1 MDNNLIKIDFGWG
14 NPHFL
19 LELLDH
25 KLGGMNYYPDIKKMK
40 YGPYEGTNAL
50 IAATREVIKETTG
63 NTYHHVLITNGAS
76 SAINLLLRRFKANGG
91 EVVLTSQY
99 GYPSYEEMIKRAG
112 LRRIREKYT
121 SLYESLSMSNHSS
134 LYQGSYR
141 GNYIGLIDSPENP
154 MGKQFTG
161 GNPQRDI
168 WDGVYHNKVYTKRLD
183 LQPKHK
189 YFVGSY
195 SKLLGLAGMRIGFIA
210 TNDSLAYEGLLAES
224 RNELTGISRPSQD
237 LIVQIL
243 SRLDLDKFT
252 MDGANDLAD
261 NKYEFT
267 KLEYLFDG
275 QPVNEVGMFYCAKV
289 DPKARN
295 LLDKCGVG
303 YVMLDDDTIRLSMGQ
318 TKKITQ
324 EGIQYILK
332 KDRVQNEKKTK

>member
-1 MDNNLIKIDFGWG
+1 MDNNPIKIDFGWG

-19 LELLDH
+19 LELLDQ

-63 NTYHHVLITNGAS
+63 QTYHHVLITNGAS
-76 SAINLLLRRFKANGG
+76 SAINILLRRFKAGG
-91 EVVLTSQY
+91 GSAVITSQY

-112 LRRIREKYT
+112 LRRVRDINSLAIASIPDYGSYT
-121 SLYESLSMSNHSS
+121 S
-134 LYQGSYR
+134 
-141 GNYIGLIDSPENP
+141 NYIGLIDSPENP
-154 MGKQFTG
+154 MGEQFTG
-161 GNPQRDI
+161 GNAGRDI

-252 MDGANDLAD
+252 TDGANELAD

-289 DPKARN
+289 HPKAIA

-318 TKKITQ
+318 TKKIVK

-332 KDRVQNEKKTK
+332 KDKV